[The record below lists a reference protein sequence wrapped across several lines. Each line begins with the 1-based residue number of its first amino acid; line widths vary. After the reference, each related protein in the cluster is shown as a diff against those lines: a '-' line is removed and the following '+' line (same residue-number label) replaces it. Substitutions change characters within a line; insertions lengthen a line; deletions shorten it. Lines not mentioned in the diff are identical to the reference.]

1 MLHFFFNFYLEYFF
15 CKKILMIIV
24 NNISD
29 GNSSQKNKLNHSSF
43 LQEIVFW
50 TVRYEFPQKM
60 VCLLLNLLPDASYKE
75 ALTEAFVMHYGCV
88 ARVLATTQDSDTLSN
103 HIVHISVQLFSNEA
117 LATRMVDKLGL
128 LRVMVSSLR
137 RMMTKILIPSTL
149 HGKIFDV

>member
-1 MLHFFFNFYLEYFF
+1 MFSDDLN
-15 CKKILMIIV
+15 M
-24 NNISD
+24 NN
-29 GNSSQKNKLNHSSF
+29 GQKNKLNHSNF

-60 VCLLLNLLPDASYKE
+60 VCLLLNLLPDSVYKE
-75 ALTEAFVMHYGCV
+75 SLTEAFVMHYGCI
-88 ARVLATTQDSDTLSN
+88 ARVLATTRDSDTLSN

-137 RMMTKILIPSTL
+137 RMMTKILIPSTINGNL
-149 HGKIFDV
+149 LIKLYAKF

>member
-1 MLHFFFNFYLEYFF
+1 M
-15 CKKILMIIV
+15 
-24 NNISD
+24 
-29 GNSSQKNKLNHSSF
+29 
-43 LQEIVFW
+43 QEIVFW

-60 VCLLLNLLPDASYKE
+60 VCFLLNMLPDAAYKE
-75 ALTEAFVMHYGCV
+75 SLTEAFVMHYGCV
-88 ARVLATTQDSDTLSN
+88 AKVLATTRDSDTLSN

-149 HGKIFDV
+149 HGKYKMYLFISINEY

>member
-1 MLHFFFNFYLEYFF
+1 MFIFLDWP
-15 CKKILMIIV
+15 V
-24 NNISD
+24 NIQNKS
-29 GNSSQKNKLNHSSF
+29 GLKNRLNHSNF

-60 VCLLLNLLPDASYKE
+60 VCFLLHMLPDAAYKE
-75 ALTEAFVMHYGCV
+75 SLTEAFVMHYGCV
-88 ARVLATTQDSDTLSN
+88 AHVLATTRDSDTLSN

-128 LRVMVSSLR
+128 LRIMVTSLR

-149 HGKIFDV
+149 HGIYLFNLLYALKKICGYNL